1 MDHTPYSSGIYPR
14 DAKIFQYPQINQC
27 DTVINKLKN
36 KNHIIISIDAK
47 KAFEN
52 DS

>member
-1 MDHTPYSSGIYPR
+1 MDHTPYSRGIYPR

-27 DTVINKLKN
+27 DTVINKLKD
-36 KNHIIISIDAK
+36 KNHIIISIDVA

-52 DS
+52 YS